1 MGMTKDV
8 FDEYGNYKYPDYSN
22 SQYTN
27 YATTTGGKMGM
38 TIAEPIQTLE
48 YLRDSGVFPFN
59 TKKGVLYTAESI
71 DVAIDTMRKYQQLQ
85 ADYENRLKA
94 DLKAILV
101 ELQLEI
107 EEQRQD
113 NPEFNIWKD
122 GYNTANDIDCVIIQQ
137 KINSLKED

>member
-1 MGMTKDV
+1 MAQLTV
-8 FDEYGNYKYPDYSN
+8 PIAFDHDDLQRMVDEK
-22 SQYTN
+22 
-27 YATTTGGKMGM
+27 
-38 TIAEPIQTLE
+38 IAEVKAQFIPKDQ
-48 YLRDSGVFPFN
+48 
-59 TKKGVLYTAESI
+59 
-71 DVAIDTMRKYQQLQ
+71 
-85 ADYENRLKA
+85 YEQRLKA

-137 KINSLKED
+137 KINSLKEA